1 MKKKTFR
8 EMGLFFLLAVPI
20 LIWIIAAACGG
31 DGGGGSSSS
40 PTGTVNTSISDPP
53 TCKTPNGTFSNVF
66 VTITWVRAHKSPNAG
81 PNDSG
86 WVDLVDLR
94 DKPQQID
101 LLNLPDDNCI
111 LTLLGSTTGIPSGQY
126 QQIRFYLLS
135 NSPAPSEKTPQP
147 NLCQGHGYN
156 CVVLAAGGGTETL
169 QLSSEAQTG
178 IKIPSG
184 QIAGGRFT
192 VPDGQAVDLNIDF
205 DACSSIVLQGSGQYR
220 LKPVLH
226 AGEISRTTNAISGVV
241 VDNNVGVDGAIV
253 FLEQRDILDSTIDR
267 VVRQKFTDKEGKFIF
282 CPLPPGN
289 YDVVVGGQAKGKNY
303 VPTITLDVGVGTAIG
318 TIPLVGA
325 TAPASISGQVQAA
338 FASGTEVDIDL
349 WALQNAT
356 TSLRVTVPV
365 LPGSTPNPVT
375 VQGVPV
381 AYGLSVPT
389 GTPRVRS
396 LSIPGS
402 SYGPTPNGDYFVNAQ
417 GNCTPSSQ
425 TTPQFSVIPGG
436 SATGKNFDFTACT
449 GN

>member
-1 MKKKTFR
+1 VKRKAFR
-8 EMGLFFLLAVPI
+8 EMGSFFLLT
-20 LIWIIAAACGG
+20 AAICFWGFVAGCGEGG
-31 DGGGGSSSS
+31 DSSS

-53 TCKTPNGTFSNVF
+53 TCKAPNGSFSNVF
-66 VTITWVRAHKSPNAG
+66 VTITRVRAHKSPNAG

-94 DKPQQID
+94 DQPQQID

-111 LTLLGSTTGIPSGQY
+111 LILLGSATGIPAGQY

-135 NSPAPSEKTPQP
+135 NSPASGERTPQP
-147 NLCQGHGYN
+147 NLCQGYGFN
-156 CVVLAAGGGTETL
+156 CVVLAAGGGMETL

-178 IKIPSG
+178 IKIPSA

-220 LKPVLH
+220 LNPVLH
-226 AGEISRTTNAISGVV
+226 AGEVSRTTNAISGVV
-241 VDNNVGVDGAIV
+241 VDNNVGVENAIV
-253 FLEQRDILDSTIDR
+253 FLEQRDIFDSTIDR
-267 VVRQKFTDKEGKFIF
+267 VLRQKFTDSEGKFLF
-282 CPLPPGN
+282 CPLTPGT

-325 TAPASISGQVQAA
+325 TAPASISGQVKAGM
-338 FASGTEVDIDL
+338 ASGQQVDIDIG
-349 WALQNAT
+349 ALQNAT

-365 LPGSTPNPVT
+365 LPGSTTNPVT
-375 VQGVPV
+375 VQDLAV

-402 SYGPTPNGDYFVNAQ
+402 AYGPTSNADYFVNAQ
-417 GNCTPSSQ
+417 GNCVPSSQ
-425 TTPQFSVIPGG
+425 TTPQFIVIPGG
-436 SATGKNFDFTACT
+436 GATGKNFSFTGCA
-449 GN
+449 GY